1 MVDTK
6 TGSVLIEKD
15 GEYVGILTKGDLSQ
29 RVIAKF
35 KKPIAVQ
42 AASIMSQPII
52 SIESNQLMA
61 TAFLTMGKYRIRQ
74 IGPNDI
80 FGELDLIDHRP
91 RAATI
96 TANQDSSVTE
106 LFKDEKTEAIVRDN
120 PRALLV
126 IVKVLANSL
135 RNIIK
140 NAQGIG
146 Y

>member
-1 MVDTK
+1 MNKKIFKNGNVVIKEGDINTTYFLVDTGGFEVTK
-6 TGSVLIEKD
+6 TLPDATI
-15 GEYVGILTKGDLSQ
+15 
-29 RVIAKF
+29 
-35 KKPIAVQ
+35 KKLA
-42 AASIMSQPII
+42 
-52 SIESNQLMA
+52 
-61 TAFLTMGKYRIRQ
+61 Q

-106 LFKDEKTEAIVRDN
+106 LFKDRKMEAIVRDN
-120 PRALLV
+120 PRALLA

>member
-1 MVDTK
+1 MDTGGFEVTK
-6 TGSVLIEKD
+6 TLPDATI
-15 GEYVGILTKGDLSQ
+15 
-29 RVIAKF
+29 
-35 KKPIAVQ
+35 KKLA
-42 AASIMSQPII
+42 
-52 SIESNQLMA
+52 
-61 TAFLTMGKYRIRQ
+61 Q

-106 LFKDEKTEAIVRDN
+106 LFKDGKMEAIVRDN

-126 IVKVLANSL
+126 IVKVLANRL
-135 RNIIK
+135 RNITK